1 MVELVSGVG
10 DTDERVP
17 VDGELR
23 VRFCIIF
30 LPCGVNGLDDVWL
43 GLASPPSSSSSV
55 GMDLRLPLGVVVVEE
70 DLPSHLVGVDG
81 NAINGGNVGAI
92 NSDDTTGGDRNGE

>member
-10 DTDERVP
+10 DTEERVP

-30 LPCGVNGLDDVWL
+30 LPCGVNGLDVWL
-43 GLASPPSSSSSV
+43 GLAFPSPSSSSV

-81 NAINGGNVGAI
+81 NAINGGNVGA

>member
-10 DTDERVP
+10 DTEERVP

-30 LPCGVNGLDDVWL
+30 LPCGVNGLDVWL
-43 GLASPPSSSSSV
+43 GLSFPPSSSS
-55 GMDLRLPLGVVVVEE
+55 DLRLPLGVVVVE

-81 NAINGGNVGAI
+81 NAINGGNVGATS
-92 NSDDTTGGDRNGE
+92 SDDATGGDRNGE

>member
-30 LPCGVNGLDDVWL
+30 LPCGVNGLDVWL
-43 GLASPPSSSSSV
+43 GGLAFPPSSSSSV